1 MLISV
6 AKIRQVSEFAK
17 LLAEILSE
25 VAKRKKRKP
34 LTSVSYSHLWGT
46 DQKLLISPQMPVT
59 IIAYSKIF
67 IADRRKAVS
76 EAAVAAKIDKLVNR

>member
-1 MLISV
+1 LLFPYRNKVKMLISV

-46 DQKLLISPQMPVT
+46 DQRPVT
-59 IIAYSKIF
+59 LIHRGLLLHSYRLFS
-67 IADRRKAVS
+67 S
-76 EAAVAAKIDKLVNR
+76 LSAKEP